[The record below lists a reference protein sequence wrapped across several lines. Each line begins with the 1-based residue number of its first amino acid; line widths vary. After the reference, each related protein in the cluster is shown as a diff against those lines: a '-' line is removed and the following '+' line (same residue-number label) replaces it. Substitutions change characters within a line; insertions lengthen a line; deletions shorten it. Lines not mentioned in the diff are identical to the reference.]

1 MHGVLMITEIRDNE
15 LRKWKRGE
23 KAVVIML
30 DRYTL
35 IIDIAVNYSKLYLF
49 VRIVRKYSYSLQ
61 VEKKYDGILA
71 VLYFAYIY
79 IYLCVYNI

>member
-1 MHGVLMITEIRDNE
+1 
-15 LRKWKRGE
+15 
-23 KAVVIML
+23 ML

-79 IYLCVYNI
+79 IFMCI

>member
-1 MHGVLMITEIRDNE
+1 
-15 LRKWKRGE
+15 
-23 KAVVIML
+23 ML

-71 VLYFAYIY
+71 VLYFVY